1 MKTPGDGGLTWQRQ
15 QLPARSREGKGER
28 RYDFLVHHD
37 CFFIAGT
44 ILRSIN
50 PASPILESISDESLG
65 RICIWITFWLRAF
78 WHYSLEIQLVAR
90 LIFFAIGENRLK
102 CVLKHSNRREG
113 YVFCWFGL
121 LKNTLALPYPWPVGI
136 SSMTKTL
143 SISARWRRTLKRHFN

>member
-102 CVLKHSNRREG
+102 CVLKPVSYTHLDVYKRQPQA
-113 YVFCWFGL
+113 CHHQQGL
-121 LKNTLALPYPWPVGI
+121 RPSFKSFDPRSHVT
-136 SSMTKTL
+136 
-143 SISARWRRTLKRHFN
+143 